1 MTALFAQWRRLLRNR
16 SGVAMTEFAL
26 SLPLVTIAGMWGTEL
41 ANFALVN
48 MKVHDVAIQ
57 LADNASRIGDTT
69 TIQNRKIYEADINDV
84 FFGANLNGGKMLDL
98 YNNGRVIISSLQVN
112 SGGKN
117 YIAWQRCKGLK
128 NVASSYGVQGDIK
141 STGMGPTG
149 QEVVAPSGEAVI
161 FVEINY
167 DYVPLVSKAFV
178 SSRNIK
184 AVSSFIVRDKRDL
197 TQVYQLSK
205 PFPAGEGLGWGLV
218 ALDSA
223 EPPPQP
229 LP

>member
-1 MTALFAQWRRLLRNR
+1 MKPVLASLLGRIRRSR
-16 SGVAMTEFAL
+16 SGVAALEFAL
-26 SLPLVTIAGMWGTEL
+26 VLPFLMTAGLVGTEL
-41 ANFALVN
+41 TWYVLCNMQVN
-48 MKVHDVAIQ
+48 QVAIQ
-57 LADNASRIGDTT
+57 LADNASRIGDTS
-69 TIQNRKIYEADINDV
+69 TIENRKIYEADINDV

-141 STGMGPTG
+141 TTGMGPTG
-149 QEVVAPSGEAVI
+149 QEVVAPTGEAVI

-197 TQVYQLSK
+197 TQIYQLS
-205 PFPAGEGLGWGLV
+205 PASTV
-218 ALDSA
+218 SA
-223 EPPPQP
+223 CN
-229 LP
+229 LFTSS